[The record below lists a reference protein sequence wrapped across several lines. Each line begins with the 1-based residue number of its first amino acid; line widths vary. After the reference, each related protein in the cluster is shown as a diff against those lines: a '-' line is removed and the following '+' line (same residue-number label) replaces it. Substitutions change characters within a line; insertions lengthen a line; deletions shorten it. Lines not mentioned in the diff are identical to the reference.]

1 MKRTLLLC
9 VLAGALFLAA
19 AVPASAL
26 APANWPKP
34 ASLYSFGGHIE
45 LFDVKVQN
53 VDTATV
59 PQAPAFIEYATNA
72 KATITVEIL
81 PSDSTGFPTDTAAVR
96 TQTLDNV
103 PKGHHTY
110 LWPCI
115 LDDGVTM
122 APLGYYVARITA
134 TSTPTATDIS
144 RWDAPIGAYI
154 NWQYTG
160 DPRWKSQA
168 KDEWAYR
175 NIDTA
180 GATYIMM
187 PRDSATAQQDTRA
200 GFYGIGINRNPN
212 SQYYGRIYAGHK
224 EARDINMYDVDG
236 TFLGAMNDAGVT
248 WMESSPWDMVIA
260 DDDYVYVSDRT
271 QMVIFCFKPDGS
283 GLKSK
288 SGSIT
293 NDRAIGGG
301 WIDTAGA
308 THLFMSSGTIVY
320 EVSVASDHTTWS
332 ARSTAYNP
340 DSAEAYGMF
349 IDSTQT
355 IVYQAA
361 IAGNDVGVKKWT
373 KSGSTWT
380 KSTSWGAPKDTAGVL
395 YVNRGC
401 TDVDIESY
409 DSTGAPATL
418 WVARHHYGDAGSLSG
433 ANGDMLLVNATNGR
447 VLARYDIAQYPY
459 MICKDHVGNVLLGWG
474 KDTTTWPS
482 MYLGLFSTPG
492 TFTKTAMTG
501 AFRVP
506 TDPAPVLVPGSE
518 SWVFGDPGLTNEL
531 VPDWTDTARLSFQV
545 LDANGFSDIGDI
557 KLDIKELRCTDNG
570 DVTLLTL
577 DSASVTQNI
586 SNPIIADC
594 KYTLKAREGVQF
606 GTRTIGMKAYDS
618 DQPTMFTSGTFSVNV
633 AGNEFDATVT
643 HTRTGLPAGSTIPDA
658 LMKCVGGVPGVYG
671 SPFTYWSI
679 AGTDI
684 YGATY
689 TMVSQGSFLVTAEKL
704 GFKTQAP
711 KTTISPVVIPGGGG
725 WPPGQQIAV
734 PGNLKLG
741 PLSIA
746 EARAL
751 TNLAVYSSIEG
762 LVYARPKGIAPTACT
777 GQDDRLSSQTSAT
790 INTWGRMWYMCD
802 PDNADGLQF
811 QFRIPEGA
819 TFRQQWDDTAGKYP
833 FPSTKSTY
841 AGKRPAVGETICVTG
856 WLETR
861 PGYETRMWVD
871 DANLAISPASEYQ
884 RYYYNTTDNGY
895 AEIQALPTPNP
906 VTVAGINHGTSV
918 NYVANWGKYEK
929 VENAIVVA
937 WRPDGRNT
945 WDGTSP
951 AEAVAGYPV
960 KYVVIADTVGN
971 WATVSFQSTTTLG
984 LPTNVCPVTV
994 GDTYTFTG
1002 AGGKHSRFS
1011 GGTLRVRET
1020 STDIEWKSACV
1031 DSAGS
1036 NTVGIVRG
1044 LSTGSVT
1051 FRGIVTGVFSGL
1063 GCIYVESADRSVGVR
1078 VTGDPAWVYVGDE
1091 VLVVGNVGIISGIK
1105 QVVPSKPIVVL
1116 NGGNAMPYLGMRLHD
1131 VGGKDYG
1138 ASDLGITEGR
1148 GPLNIGLLVNVS
1160 GMVTYRDTALTFFYI
1175 WDGSNMLAPGDS
1187 DPKPL
1192 MDGTMRKISQD
1203 NEVPPNPVTPF
1214 DVPVLGLRI
1223 AHGGW
1228 LSAQSRGVKAWQDW
1242 IDIEGV
1248 VSVEQISGKTIPVII
1263 PKTVTLRTAFN
1274 AIHSDAGAAL
1284 YAGSNLTGVP
1294 SIPAATGNAK
1304 DYQYN
1309 PGDNPMPWE
1318 VQQVFSPL
1326 KDMSQVDGKIQRWE
1340 TANVSQISF
1349 DMWSEPLG
1357 RFGGI
1362 ILGDGNWVYP
1372 ADTDGNPQ
1380 AWAVDYSGDNR
1391 SIPQWI
1397 ATVQPGWLMIAQP
1410 QNTSRDMG
1418 WYNDNGTETLTD
1430 DTWGG
1435 DAYMS
1440 DGANV
1445 RHLETVCPHP
1455 PAGYYTDPP
1464 TNSIPMYDWLQTSG
1478 SWWDNQT
1485 QSQYDIGVASDWP
1498 STTTL
1503 TPWYGY
1509 FFLMKTADKAWIIL

>member
-1 MKRTLLLC
+1 MKRTSLLC

-26 APANWPKP
+26 APAGWPVP
-34 ASLYSFGGHIE
+34 ASNYSFGGHIE
-45 LFDVKVQN
+45 LFRVVVQN
-53 VDTATV
+53 PGGDPV
-59 PQAPAFIEYATNA
+59 PQAPAFIDYYTNA
-72 KATITVEIL
+72 KADITVEIL
-81 PSDSTGFPTDTAAVR
+81 PSDSTGVPTGDPAVR
-96 TQTLDNV
+96 TQTVTDV

-122 APLGYYVARITA
+122 APIGYYVAKLSA
-134 TSTPTATDIS
+134 TSTPTATGITS
-144 RWDAPIGAYI
+144 WDSPIGWYI
-154 NWQYTG
+154 NWQRPG
-160 DPRWKSQA
+160 DPRWKSPA

-180 GATYIMM
+180 GATIIMY
-187 PRDSATAQQDTRA
+187 PYDSAMTQDETTA
-200 GFYGIGINRNPN
+200 GFYGVAINRNP
-212 SQYYGRIYAGHK
+212 SSPYYGRIYAGHK
-224 EARDINMYDVDG
+224 EVRDINMYDVDG

-260 DDDYVYVSDRT
+260 EDDYVYVSDRT

-308 THLFMSSGTIVY
+308 THLYMSSGTVVY
-320 EVSVASDHTTWS
+320 EVSVASDHLTWS
-332 ARSTAYNP
+332 GRSTAYSP
-340 DSAEAYGMF
+340 ATSDGAYGMC
-349 IDSTQT
+349 IDSTET
-355 IVYQAA
+355 IIYQACRT
-361 IAGNDVGVKKWT
+361 GTDVGIRKWT
-373 KSGSTWT
+373 KIGSTWT
-380 KSTSWGAPKDTAGVL
+380 KTSGWAAPKDTAGVA
-395 YVNRGC
+395 YGWDC
-401 TDVDIESY
+401 TDVDIASY
-409 DSTGAPATL
+409 DTAGAPETL
-418 WVARHHYGDAGSLSG
+418 WVARHMTGS
-433 ANGDMLLVNATNGR
+433 DMLLVNAADGK
-447 VLARYDIAQYPY
+447 LISQYSPSSY
-459 MICKDHVGNVLLGWG
+459 AFTICKDYVGNVLVGFG
-474 KDTTTWPS
+474 KSTTTWPS
-482 MYLGLFSTPG
+482 KYLGLFSTPG
-492 TFTKTAMTG
+492 TFTKTVMTG
-501 AFRVP
+501 AFYVP
-506 TDPAPVLVPGSE
+506 ADPAPVLVPGSE

-531 VPDWTDTARLSFQV
+531 VPDWTDTAQLSFQV
-545 LDANGFSDIGDI
+545 LDANGFSDIGTI
-557 KLDIKELRCTDNG
+557 ELDVKELRNTD
-570 DVTLLTL
+570 DTTTVVP
-577 DSASVTQNI
+577 DSVTANA
-586 SNPIIADC
+586 NPLIADC
-594 KYTLKAREGVQF
+594 VISVKARNGVQY
-606 GTRTIGMKAYDS
+606 GTRAIGMKAYDS
-618 DQPTMFTSGTFSVNV
+618 DQPTKYTSGTFDVNV

-658 LMKCVGGVPGVYG
+658 LMKCVGGLPGVYG
-671 SPFTYWSI
+671 YPFTYWSV

-684 YGATY
+684 TGATFA
-689 TMVSQGSFLVTAEKL
+689 MVSQGDFLVTAEKL
-704 GFKTQAP
+704 GFKTQAA
-711 KTTISPVVIPGGGG
+711 KTVTSPVVIAGGGG
-725 WPPGQQIAV
+725 YPPGQQIAV
-734 PGNLKLG
+734 PGGLKLG

-751 TNLAVYSSIEG
+751 TNQAIYSSIEG
-762 LVYARPKGIAPTACT
+762 LVYARPKGIAPTAST
-777 GQDDRLSSQTSAT
+777 GQDDRLNSQTNPTTNS
-790 INTWGRMWYMCD
+790 WGRMWYMCD
-802 PDNADGLQF
+802 PDNANGLQF
-811 QFRIPEGA
+811 QLRIPEGA
-819 TFRQQWDDTAGKYP
+819 TFRQQWDNTAGTYP

-841 AGKRPAVGETICVTG
+841 IGKRPDVGETICVTG

-871 DANLAISPASEYQ
+871 DANLAIVPAADYQ
-884 RYYYNTTDNGY
+884 RYYYNTTDKGY
-895 AEIQALPTPNP
+895 EPIKALPTPNS
-906 VTVAGINHGTSV
+906 VTVAGINHTTLI
-918 NYVANWGKYEK
+918 NYFANWGKYET
-929 VENAIVVA
+929 VTGAIVVA
-937 WRPDGRNT
+937 WRPDGRNM

-971 WATVSFQSTTTLG
+971 WASVSFQSTTTLG

-994 GDTYTFTG
+994 GDTYSFTG

-1020 STDIEWKSACV
+1020 STDIA
-1031 DSAGS
+1031 
-1036 NTVGIVRG
+1036 NTYSQPDPGANSVGVIRG

-1051 FRGIVTGVFSGL
+1051 FRGIVTAKFSSL

-1078 VTGDPAWVYVGDE
+1078 VTSNPVWVAVGDQ

-1105 QVVPSKPIVVL
+1105 QVVPSKPIAVL
-1116 NGGNAMPYLGMRLHD
+1116 NSGNAMPYLGMRLHA

-1138 ASDLGITEGR
+1138 ASDPGITEGR
-1148 GPLNIGLLVNVS
+1148 GPLNVGLLVNVS

-1175 WDGSNMLAPGDS
+1175 WDGSNMYVTGDT
-1187 DPKPL
+1187 DPKAL
-1192 MDGTMRKISQD
+1192 QDGTLRTISQD
-1203 NEVPPNPVTPF
+1203 NAVPPNPIIPF
-1214 DVPVLGLRI
+1214 DVPVLGTRI
-1223 AHGGW
+1223 AHSGW
-1228 LSAQSRGVKAWQDW
+1228 LSAQSRGVIAWQDW

-1263 PKTVTLRTAFN
+1263 PKSVTLRTAFD

-1304 DYQYN
+1304 DYQYDPFSN
-1309 PGDNPMPWE
+1309 TMPWE
-1318 VQQVFSPL
+1318 AQQVWSPL
-1326 KDMSQVDGKIQRWE
+1326 KDMSQVDGKIKRWE
-1340 TANVSQISF
+1340 TANVSEIPF

-1362 ILGDGNWVYP
+1362 VLGDGYWVWP
-1372 ADTDGNPQ
+1372 ADSNGVPQ
-1380 AWAVDYSGDNR
+1380 AWAVDYSGVNQ

-1418 WYNDNGTETLTD
+1418 WYSDNGTETLAD

-1455 PAGYYTDPP
+1455 PLGYWADPP
-1464 TNSIPMYDWLQTSG
+1464 TNSIPLYDWLQTSG
-1478 SWWDNQT
+1478 LWWDNQT

-1498 STTTL
+1498 TTTTL

-1509 FFLMKTADKAWIIL
+1509 FFWMKTADKAWIIL